1 MIGYFETSQQR
12 GPDQSNDRGAWCF
25 IAACELSA
33 RACEALSLMWMGV
46 KERFTFD
53 V

>member
-1 MIGYFETSQQR
+1 MIGHLETSQQR
-12 GPDQSNDRGAWCF
+12 GPDGSNDRGVWCF
-25 IAACELSA
+25 IAACESA